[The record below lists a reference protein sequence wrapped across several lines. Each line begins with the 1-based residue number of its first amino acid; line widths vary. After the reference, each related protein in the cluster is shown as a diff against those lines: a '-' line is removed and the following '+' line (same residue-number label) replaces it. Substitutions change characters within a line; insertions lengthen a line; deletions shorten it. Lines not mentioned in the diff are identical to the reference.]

1 MRLQVFPTRVQALEA
16 ALAWLLE
23 RLAHAPSGILA
34 GGKTPLPLYQDLRN
48 LRFRAKLVLSDE
60 RWLPLGHPDTNQ
72 ARVAGALGPQ
82 ADHLVPFPLGL
93 PPEEA
98 RVRMEASVGRLLPFG
113 FALLGVGEDGH
124 TASLFP
130 HHPALESPRLVEVV
144 RDSPKP
150 PPLRLT
156 LTPKALATTPEVLF
170 LALGPKKQEALR
182 RLQAG
187 EDLPPGRIGAG
198 TALLITDQE
207 V

>member
-1 MRLQVFPTRVQALEA
+1 MRVAVYQSPSQALEA

-23 RLAHAPSGILA
+23 RLVHASSGALA
-34 GGKTPLPLYQDLRN
+34 GGRTPLPLYRALRGI
-48 LRFRAKLVLSDE
+48 RFRTTLVLSDE
-60 RWLPLGHPDTNQ
+60 RWLPPGDRGTNLAQ
-72 ARVAGALGPQ
+72 VAEALGPQ
-82 ADHLVPFPLGL
+82 ADHLLPFPLGL

-98 RVRMEASVGRLLPFG
+98 RARMEARLEGLLPLG

-130 HHPALESPRLVEVV
+130 GHPALESPRLVEVV

-156 LTPKALATTPEVLF
+156 LTPKALATAEEVLF
-170 LALGPKKQEALR
+170 LALGEAKRKAVLR
-182 RLQAG
+182 LIAG
-187 EDLPPGRIGAG
+187 EDLPPRRIAAAN
-198 TALLITDQE
+198 ALLITDQE